1 MQSGKTIMYKRD
13 TTKAYIQ
20 NIDFLQILMLEG
32 M

>member
-20 NIDFLQILMLEG
+20 NIDFLQF
-32 M
+32 